1 MKYILLIFLVSS
13 SLLVSAQPTVYYSY
27 DDAGNRIHRDI
38 IELSGKWGEEG
49 GDSTATEA
57 QEEPIVD
64 EQQLQEEDGIIL
76 AYPNPTDGNLTV
88 AISANLL
95 EETAANYI
103 IVDLAGKVIEQG
115 QLVQSQTILDLT
127 NEANGNYILTVFVG
141 ERREEWQI
149 VKN

>member
-1 MKYILLIFLVSS
+1 MKSLLLIFLLSS
-13 SLLVSAQPTVYYSY
+13 SLLVSAQPTVYYTY

-38 IELSGKWGEEG
+38 IELSGKQDET
-49 GDSTATEA
+49 GDSTATETP
-57 QEEPIVD
+57 EVPIVD

-95 EETAANYI
+95 EETGANYI